1 MIVLSAPSAFC
12 TANTRDTGSK
22 RLARLPSSTAGKGE
36 ISVLGEAFLPSKM
49 PVTLLQN
56 PSSGLMPACR
66 VSRGAGTS
74 HWVLSLTAA
83 KRIFTGEFCTSLSSD
98 SCWVAL
104 AMSVKWR
111 TPTLSIR
118 VYQACV

>member
-22 RLARLPSSTAGKGE
+22 RFARLPSSTAGRGDT
-36 ISVLGEAFLPSKM
+36 SAPGAVFLPSKI
-49 PVTLLQN
+49 PLTLLQN
-56 PSSGLMPACR
+56 PSSGLTPACG

-83 KRIFTGEFCTSLSSD
+83 SRVFTGEFCTSLSSD

-104 AMSVKWR
+104 AMSVK
-111 TPTLSIR
+111 
-118 VYQACV
+118 